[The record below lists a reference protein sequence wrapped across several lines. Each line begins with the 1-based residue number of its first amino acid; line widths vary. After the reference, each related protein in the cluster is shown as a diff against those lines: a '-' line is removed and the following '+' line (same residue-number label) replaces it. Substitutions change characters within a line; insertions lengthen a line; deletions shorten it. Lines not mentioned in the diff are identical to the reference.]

1 MKINMTQLAA
11 SRIRELNWA
20 DNELYNYFYEK
31 FSLKVEA
38 FGREKMSQEV
48 IELKNRTKFWSDYCS
63 DQSVKSESIINK
75 QIGNMTCWFL
85 TTGELALT
93 DFIRVRQIERFPGS
107 VHMIY

>member
-1 MKINMTQLAA
+1 
-11 SRIRELNWA
+11 
-20 DNELYNYFYEK
+20 
-31 FSLKVEA
+31 
-38 FGREKMSQEV
+38 MSQEV

-63 DQSVKSESIINK
+63 DQSIKSESIINK

-107 VHMIY
+107 VHI